1 MNSILKEFDEKL
13 RNILLATMESYH
25 DKRKAFESGVA
36 SQGLCILAVDEAQ
49 KMITYSVKSSLEKV
63 ARGAVVE
70 YDKELNLKE
79 ISDFLEY
86 NRYGAWKGYFEND
99 RKSALLKRGIEK

>member
-1 MNSILKEFDEKL
+1 MTPEQALKEFDEKL

-36 SQGLCILAVDEAQ
+36 SQGLCTLAIDEAQ

-63 ARGAVVE
+63 AREAVSNCKFS
-70 YDKELNLKE
+70 KEFANKSESMSAFNDGVDAVINSMGLKE
-79 ISDFLEY
+79 ES
-86 NRYGAWKGYFEND
+86 
-99 RKSALLKRGIEK
+99 